1 MSGQEARRRSGAGP
15 GGQEGSGGGVPGGR
29 PGGGSLGRGGAVLA
43 AAALGYA
50 HLAGAGAVDP
60 MSDLVSD
67 YALHDATAWALV
79 AGTLALASACL
90 WTAYG
95 LARTDPARSAAA
107 RVLLVAGALG
117 LLLTAVFPTDA
128 APGVTSIAGEIHRWS
143 AAVVF
148 TALPCAG
155 RLLGRRS
162 GGLAL
167 PAVSAACVAL
177 LAAFLAAHPGSP
189 VAELVGGPDYYGLI
203 ERLLLLAEITLVLL
217 AAGHASGRRPP
228 EAAGRPPGRQG
239 VAGRGPGAAVLQHK

>member
-1 MSGQEARRRSGAGP
+1 MSGR
-15 GGQEGSGGGVPGGR
+15 GGTLGNGGE
-29 PGGGSLGRGGAVLA
+29 LGRGGAVLA
-43 AAALGYA
+43 AVAMGYA
-50 HLAGAGAVDP
+50 HLAAGGAVDP
-60 MSDLVSD
+60 MGDLVSD

-79 AGTLALASACL
+79 GGTLALASACL

-162 GGLAL
+162 GGVAL

-177 LAAFLAAHPGSP
+177 LALFLAAHPGSP
-189 VAELVGGPDYYGLI
+189 IAEPIGGPGYYGLV
-203 ERLLLLAEITLVLL
+203 ERLLLLAEITLVFL
-217 AAGHASGRRPP
+217 AAGHASGRALP
-228 EAAGRPPGRQG
+228 EAAGRPPRRPAAARHGS
-239 VAGRGPGAAVLQHK
+239 GAPVLQHK